1 LYLSENEASKPMSI
15 QEMKS
20 KLHRLVDAVD
30 DESTLEGAGL
40 VLSGQMA
47 TLAQLTAEQ
56 RDKLNQA
63 IREHDEGKTVS
74 HEEMK
79 QRHRAWL
86 TK

>member
-1 LYLSENEASKPMSI
+1 MSL

-20 KLHRLVDAVD
+20 KLHQLVDAVD

-47 TLAQLTAEQ
+47 TLAQLTVEQ
-56 RDKLNQA
+56 RSKLSQT
-63 IREHDEGKTVS
+63 IREHEEGKTVS

-79 QRHRAWL
+79 QRNRAWL